1 LTLSAGSKVGSFEVI
16 GLLGVGGMG
25 EVYRARDSKL
35 NRDVALK
42 VLPESV
48 THDSQRVARFR
59 REAQVLASISHP
71 NIGGIH
77 GLEDAGGITALV
89 LELVEGPTLADRIAR
104 GPLPVAEALPIA
116 AQILSA
122 LEAAHN
128 QGIVH
133 RDLKP
138 ANIKLRPDGTVKVL
152 DFGLAKAADPVDQS
166 GDLTNS
172 PTVVSPA
179 TQAGI
184 LLGTAA
190 YMSPEQARGQIVD
203 KRTDLWAFGCVL
215 FEMLTATPAFGGE
228 HVTDVLASVVRG
240 TPNWSALPVD
250 AQPLLRVLQRCLEK
264 DPRQRLRDAGDV
276 QLALVDAIAAASHTR
291 SQVVPVSKSPWK
303 LLAAGVA
310 LGIAV
315 GAVAAIL
322 FLPARSASVQTPR
335 RFELKS
341 TAMVPF
347 ETTFFGKDVAISP
360 DGARIVYSSTRR
372 GVPELVMQRLDVLE
386 AKTIPGSEGGFD
398 PFFSPD
404 GQQVGFSTF
413 TELKRV
419 GVAGGPSVTICP
431 IDTYYNGASW
441 GENNTI
447 VFAAGA
453 LGLFR
458 VPSSGGA
465 AERLFLPDAAKGERG
480 YVRPLVL
487 PGGDSILYT
496 VVLAGGQ
503 TRILG
508 RRIGASDSTIVVE
521 GGFGP
526 EYASRRLVFG
536 QADRV
541 MASDF
546 DVATLRVIGSPVAI
560 ASGVFNKP
568 ANGVANVSMTS
579 DGTAVYVSGH
589 EAPMRNRLVWV
600 DHGGTH
606 LPITGELEYP
616 RFVRLSP
623 DDRRVA
629 VTVGP
634 PAQGQLWV
642 YDLSGATQPTRL
654 TIKDHNLFPT
664 WSPDGKQIAFLSRV
678 GETNHAMVI
687 PSDGSTVQGTPL
699 LKGGGFGV
707 PMAWSPNGE
716 FLLYLKPEKDKVWL
730 LALRDHTERQWLE
743 TPFSELGS
751 RFSPDGRWVVF
762 ASNQT
767 GASEVWVRPF
777 PGPGAPVRISPDG
790 GQKPLWSKDGKEILY
805 ENAGKLWSTRVA
817 IQQSAVR
824 AQPPRVLLE
833 QGFVHDDTD
842 PNMRYVDMARDGRLL
857 VVEPNQAPSD
867 AAIVVAQHWDAELKQ
882 R

>member
-1 LTLSAGSKVGSFEVI
+1 LTLSPGAKVGSFEVI

-42 VLPESV
+42 VLPASL
-48 THDSQRVARFR
+48 THDTQRVARFR
-59 REAQVLASISHP
+59 REAQVLASINHP
-71 NIGGIH
+71 NIGAIH
-77 GLEDAGGITALV
+77 GLEDASGITALV

-104 GPLPVAEALPIA
+104 GPLPVAEALAIA
-116 AQILSA
+116 SQIATA
-122 LEAAHN
+122 LEAAHEL
-128 QGIVH
+128 GIVH

-152 DFGLAKAADPVDQS
+152 DFGLAKAAEPVDEL

-190 YMSPEQARGQIVD
+190 YMSPEQARGQVVD
-203 KRTDLWAFGCVL
+203 KRTDIWAFGCVL
-215 FEMLTATPAFGGE
+215 FEMLTATTAVGGE

-240 TPNWSALPVD
+240 TPDWGALPVD

-276 QLALVDAIAAASHTR
+276 QLALVDAMAAASQTR
-291 SQVVPVSKSPWK
+291 SQTAPVSKSPWK
-303 LLAAGVA
+303 LAAGVGLA
-310 LGIAV
+310 IAV
-315 GAVAAIL
+315 GAVAAFL
-322 FLPARSASVQTPR
+322 FLPARSAPVQTSPR
-335 RFELKS
+335 RLELKS
-341 TAMVPF
+341 PATVPF
-347 ETTFFGKDVAISP
+347 ATTIVGKDVAISP
-360 DGARIVYSSTRR
+360 DGSRIVYTSTRR

-386 AKTIPGSEGGFD
+386 ANTISGSEGGFD

-447 VFAAGA
+447 VFAEGA

-458 VPSSGGA
+458 VQTSGGA
-465 AERLFLPDAAKGERG
+465 AERLSLPDAAKGERG

-568 ANGVANVSMTS
+568 ANGVVNVSMTS

-600 DHGGTH
+600 DRSGPH

-629 VTVGP
+629 VTIGP

-699 LKGGGFGV
+699 LKGGAYGV

-716 FLLYLKPEKDKVWL
+716 FLLYWKPEKAKLWL
-730 LALRDHTERQWLE
+730 LALRNQTERQWLQ

-762 ASNQT
+762 ASDQT

-790 GQKPLWSKDGKEILY
+790 GQKPLWSKDGKEIVY
-805 ENAGKLWSTRVA
+805 ENGGKLL
-817 IQQSAVR
+817 SAGVEFRSSELR
-824 AQPPRVLLE
+824 ADPPHVLLDG
-833 QGFVHDDTD
+833 GFMHDDTD
-842 PNMRYVDMARDGRLL
+842 PNMRYVDIARDGRLL
-857 VVEPNQAPSD
+857 IVEANQTPTD
-867 AAIVVAQHWDAELKQ
+867 ASIVIAQHWDAELTK
-882 R
+882 

>member
-1 LTLSAGSKVGSFEVI
+1 VTLSPGTKIGAFEVV

-25 EVYRARDSKL
+25 EVYRAKDSKL
-35 NRDVALK
+35 NRSVALK
-42 VLPESV
+42 VLPGSL
-48 THDSQRVARFR
+48 THDAQRVARFR
-59 REAQVLASISHP
+59 REAQVLASINHP

-77 GLEDAGGITALV
+77 GLEDGSGITALV
-89 LELVEGPTLADRIAR
+89 LELVEGPTLADRIAS
-104 GPLPVAEALPIA
+104 GPVPVAEALPIA
-116 AQILSA
+116 AQIASA
-122 LEAAHN
+122 LEAAHDL
-128 QGIVH
+128 GIVH

-152 DFGLAKAADPVDQS
+152 DFGLAKATEREHET
-166 GDLTNS
+166 GDLTHS
-172 PTVVSPA
+172 PTMVSPA

-190 YMSPEQARGQIVD
+190 YMSPEQARGQVVD
-203 KRTDLWAFGCVL
+203 KRTDIWAFGCVL
-215 FEMLTATPAFGGE
+215 FEMLTATPAFAGE
-228 HVTDVLASVVRG
+228 HVTDVLASVVRS
-240 TPNWSALPVD
+240 TPNWSALPAD
-250 AQPLLRVLQRCLEK
+250 AQPLLPVLQRCIEK

-276 QLALVDAIAAASHTR
+276 QLALVDALAAASPSRYQT
-291 SQVVPVSKSPWK
+291 VTVSKSPWK
-303 LLAAGVA
+303 LAAGVG

-315 GAVAAIL
+315 GVVAAFL
-322 FLPARSASVQTPR
+322 FLPARSAPVQVPR

-347 ETTFFGKDVAISP
+347 ETTLVGKDVAISP

-372 GVPELVMQRLDVLE
+372 GVPELVMQRLDALE

-431 IDTYYNGASW
+431 IDTYYTGASW

-447 VFAAGA
+447 VFAEGA
-453 LGLFR
+453 LGMFR
-458 VPSSGGA
+458 VQSPGGA

-480 YVRPLVL
+480 YARPLVL
-487 PGGDSILYT
+487 PGGESILYT
-496 VVLAGGQ
+496 VVLADGP

-508 RRIGASDSTIVVE
+508 KRIGASDSTIVVE

-589 EAPMRNRLVWV
+589 EAPMKNRLAWV
-600 DHGGTH
+600 DRSGTH
-606 LPITGELEYP
+606 LPITGQLEYP

-629 VTVGP
+629 VTIGP

-687 PSDGSTVQGTPL
+687 PSDGSTVQGTPM

-716 FLLYLKPEKDKVWL
+716 FLLYLKPEKAKLWL
-730 LALRDHTERQWLE
+730 LALRDKTERQWLE

-762 ASNQT
+762 ASDQT

-805 ENAGKLWSTRVA
+805 ENAGKLWSTGIA
-817 IQQSAVR
+817 IQQSEVR

-842 PNMRYVDMARDGRLL
+842 PNMRYVDVARDGRLL
-857 VVEPNQAPSD
+857 VVEPNQAVSD
-867 AAIVVAQHWDAELKQ
+867 AAIVVAQHWDADLTRK
-882 R
+882 